1 MMMFT
6 KLRYINILN
15 IQLKFFYQTMS
26 PTDYLHNQ
34 REGNMV
40 SVIQEA

>member
-6 KLRYINILN
+6 KLRHINKFN
-15 IQLKFFYQTMS
+15 RQSKFFYQTMS